1 MWTVYLSSNLNVEC
15 VDLRD
20 NYLLW
25 YLRVPPS
32 KRYHVPTRIVGTWN
46 LGTRFRGNGDTERKW
61 KKLGWQEGGRRDM
74 MGVKD
79 NEISYSYL
87 SFWVSYSSSWASSFS
102 FLVYWIKPEVGWIT
116 LWGKIFRR
124 MSRMLC
130 YPATCSPQFMLQG
143 TDISKEK
150 KLEPPAPIF
159 PWGCGHWAVFCSS
172 TENLRQLSKNLPTTN
187 SATITIWEGFLDI
200 CCWRLCG
207 PTKGNYYHHNF

>member
-1 MWTVYLSSNLNVEC
+1 MDFYFFFICKLGFKNTSKLRIKKSIITVWTVYLSSNLNVEC

-46 LGTRFRGNGDTERKW
+46 LGTRFRGNGPTERKW

-116 LWGKIFRR
+116 LWGEIFWR
-124 MSRMLC
+124 MSRILC
-130 YPATCSPQFMLQG
+130 YPATCSPQFMRWLQG
-143 TDISKEK
+143 TDISE
-150 KLEPPAPIF
+150 E
-159 PWGCGHWAVFCSS
+159 
-172 TENLRQLSKNLPTTN
+172 
-187 SATITIWEGFLDI
+187 
-200 CCWRLCG
+200 
-207 PTKGNYYHHNF
+207 